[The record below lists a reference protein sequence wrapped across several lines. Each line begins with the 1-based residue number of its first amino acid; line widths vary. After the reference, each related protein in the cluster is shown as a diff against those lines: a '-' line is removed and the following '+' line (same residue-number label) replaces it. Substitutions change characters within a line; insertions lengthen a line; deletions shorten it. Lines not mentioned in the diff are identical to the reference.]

1 MALTL
6 MKKNDA
12 LYLDK
17 KLLMQQIFQS
27 ILFPSSIENTTLLCF
42 FKEELTKEEGSIR
55 KFKFIPFAFTSEIC
69 FDAFYDAY

>member
-1 MALTL
+1 
-6 MKKNDA
+6 
-12 LYLDK
+12 
-17 KLLMQQIFQS
+17 MQQIFQS

-55 KFKFIPFAFTSEIC
+55 KFKFIPFAFTFEIC